1 MKPDTHSVTLAHLQ
15 ALDFWSLVA
24 MRGPDECWTLNNRRP
39 ETGPNRRGIIYLP
52 KSLTGLRGHVYYSA
66 ARAAKALQLG
76 RLVPRH
82 LVVDHLCFNPP
93 CVNPAHLDVV
103 TQRTNLRRR
112 RMVNHA

>member
-1 MKPDTHSVTLAHLQ
+1 MNSQSTHSVTLAHLR
-15 ALDFWSLVA
+15 AMDFWSLVDMGRPEECWRLRSDKA
-24 MRGPDECWTLNNRRP
+24 MRYARVRIPAAI
-39 ETGPNRRGIIYLP
+39 TGSWAI
-52 KSLTGLRGHVYYSA
+52 VYSGS
-66 ARAAKALQLG
+66 RAAKSLQLG
-76 RLVPRH
+76 RLIPRH